1 MEWSTVNFD
10 AIQLHSII
18 SSGPQRRSSSRIR
31 TIGTLL
37 VNYAAC
43 LWFFYIY
50 IYFLFI
56 YFLFLLLCNQV
67 RAVPEGP
74 PIAEK
79 MENLAMALHKQPL
92 RSCTKPKHGAQ
103 SRKWPIMLITKTSA
117 AKHWSKFPK
126 HRLTDNGYF
135 EKKNEKQNQLKMKSI
150 NGKWAKQTY
159 NFFCFDLF
167 YFVFVFIYLFFFLK
181 ETRQHWNVSKQIFVV
196 TILSFIRFGLFTS
209 RIPVIRLIAT

>member
-1 MEWSTVNFD
+1 MPFNCIQSLAPVLSVGHRVASAQLELYWSITRHVF
-10 AIQLHSII
+10 
-18 SSGPQRRSSSRIR
+18 G
-31 TIGTLL
+31 
-37 VNYAAC
+37 
-43 LWFFYIY
+43 FFFIY
-50 IYFLFI
+50 IFFLFI
-56 YFLFLLLCNQV
+56 FVLFLLLCNQV

-135 EKKNEKQNQLKMKSI
+135 EKKKSEKQNQLKD
-150 NGKWAKQTY
+150 GKWAKQTY
-159 NFFCFDLF
+159 EFFFVLICFILFLFLFTYFFFWKKLVSIEMFPNKFSSSQFSVSFDLDCLLVA
-167 YFVFVFIYLFFFLK
+167 YRLFD
-181 ETRQHWNVSKQIFVV
+181 W
-196 TILSFIRFGLFTS
+196 
-209 RIPVIRLIAT
+209 